1 VALVVHMLLPADLIL
16 REAQVAVAVQ
26 VKLTHPIPVLPVL
39 LVKAT
44 QVVQD

>member
-1 VALVVHMLLPADLIL
+1 
-16 REAQVAVAVQ
+16 VAVAVQ
-26 VKLTHPIPVLPVL
+26 VKLTHPILVLPVL